1 MALFNDAVYAYRRM
15 KLSNDELENDSSLI
29 ASFCDDDERN
39 TLAFA
44 ELHQYNKNST
54 FLYMHPILAEQSLLT
69 RLTTLLQSDP
79 LAFMNEITLSN
90 NNIARYMSRING
102 AKYRGDEERL
112 AWLAIIQKEKGKLII
127 MQELISSKK
136 N

>member
-15 KLSNDELENDSSLI
+15 KQAENDLESDHSLL

-44 ELHQYNKNST
+44 ELHQYNKNAT

-69 RLTTLLQSDP
+69 RLTNLLQSDP
-79 LAFMNEITLSN
+79 MQFMNEITNSN
-90 NNIARYMSRING
+90 NNIARYMSRISLE
-102 AKYRGDEERL
+102 KYRGEEERL
-112 AWLAIIQKEKGKLII
+112 AWLSIIEKEKAKLNLMQKLI
-127 MQELISSKK
+127 STVK